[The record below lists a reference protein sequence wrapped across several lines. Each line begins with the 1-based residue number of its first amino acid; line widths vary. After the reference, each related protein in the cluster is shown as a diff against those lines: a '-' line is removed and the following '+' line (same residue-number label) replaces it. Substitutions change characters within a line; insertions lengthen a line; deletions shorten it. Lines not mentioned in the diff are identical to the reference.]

1 MKINDNI
8 KTEVKSKK
16 LKNYQE
22 FVETIKRT
30 QEEEIQIGIKASAEY
45 IEYIK
50 AHDKEA
56 YKNYLSYSTYLKTC
70 V

>member
-1 MKINDNI
+1 MKTNNT
-8 KTEVKSKK
+8 KTEVQNKK

-30 QEEEIQIGIKASAEY
+30 PEDERQLGIKAAAKY

-50 AHDKEA
+50 LHDKEA

-70 V
+70 I